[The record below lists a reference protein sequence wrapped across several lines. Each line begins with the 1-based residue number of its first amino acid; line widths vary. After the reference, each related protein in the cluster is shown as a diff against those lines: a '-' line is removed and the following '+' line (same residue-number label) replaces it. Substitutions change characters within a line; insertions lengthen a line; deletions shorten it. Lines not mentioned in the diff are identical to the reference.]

1 MSDGAWFGVY
11 SGDTRRY
18 SIDLHRLERYQSC
31 IHGRIF
37 GRLDQPG
44 GVVWTE
50 DLMTSI
56 NVVKVVIVVRNVK
69 IVRATRIAEA
79 IRAIWIA

>member
-18 SIDLHRLERYQSC
+18 SIDLR
-31 IHGRIF
+31 
-37 GRLDQPG
+37 RLDDISLVFTDG
-44 GVVWTE
+44 YLGDWISWGVVWTE

-56 NVVKVVIVVRNVK
+56 NVIKVVIVVGNIK
-69 IVRATRIAEA
+69 IV
-79 IRAIWIA
+79 RAIWIA

>member
-1 MSDGAWFGVY
+1 MSDEAWFGVC

-18 SIDLHRLERYQSC
+18 SIDLC
-31 IHGRIF
+31 
-37 GRLDQPG
+37 RLDDTSLVFTDG
-44 GVVWTE
+44 YLGDWISWGVVWTE

-56 NVVKVVIVVRNVK
+56 NVIKVVIVVRIVK